1 MQGRFTL
8 HGIDERHV
16 IHTGGKFGEQVAHP
30 DAGLPMPSEF
40 PKARLAV
47 TRFGSKELQFTIR
60 VKGGAGTPF
69 KFRFVIESVDMAETA

>member
-16 IHTGGKFGEQVAHP
+16 IHTGGKLGEQVAHP
-30 DAGLPMPSEF
+30 NAGLPMPSEF

-47 TRFGSKELQFTIR
+47 SGFGSKELEFTIR